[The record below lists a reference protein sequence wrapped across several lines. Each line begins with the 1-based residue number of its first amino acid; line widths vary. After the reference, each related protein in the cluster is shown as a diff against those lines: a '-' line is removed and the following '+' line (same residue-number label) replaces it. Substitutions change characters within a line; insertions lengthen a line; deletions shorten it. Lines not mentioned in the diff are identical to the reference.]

1 MYFMLLTGFLA
12 TLDTPIIVHK
22 DYVNVASLPCVFVF
36 LDNGIDTK
44 QEKEILKKL
53 GLTEDSP

>member
-1 MYFMLLTGFLA
+1 MLLTGFLA

-53 GLTEDSP
+53 GLTEDSS